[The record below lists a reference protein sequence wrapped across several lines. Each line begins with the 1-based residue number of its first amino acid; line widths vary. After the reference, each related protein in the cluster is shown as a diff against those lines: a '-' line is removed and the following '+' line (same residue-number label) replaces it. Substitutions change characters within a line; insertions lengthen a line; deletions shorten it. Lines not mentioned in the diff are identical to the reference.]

1 MHLSRSTVL
10 TLAGLTG
17 LSLLGIAFVDSKE
30 NMNDVLHSIFVG
42 LLASAA
48 FYAGTV
54 AIPEIQRR
62 RRIRNSLRRRYRAF
76 KNSCIDIFLI
86 ASKSQEYDNRDN
98 LLDPGEFRRYFSN
111 KINESQT
118 RWDLVATAI
127 DDGNYLFEEL
137 VREFESLIRELS
149 YARSIVDIHDEK
161 VQEFLSRT
169 IDVVHRLKATKPGTD
184 DYKYFCRN
192 LWGIFARWDFVTGQ
206 REDDIFETMI
216 ERI

>member
-10 TLAGLTG
+10 TLAGVTG
-17 LSLLGIAFVDSKE
+17 LSLLGIIFVDSKE
-30 NMNDVLHSIFVG
+30 NMNDVLHSVFVA

-62 RRIRNSLRRRYRAF
+62 RRIRTSLRRQYRSF
-76 KNSCIDIFLI
+76 KKSCIDLFLI

-98 LLDPGEFRRYFSN
+98 LLDPEEFKRYFSN
-111 KINESQT
+111 RINESQT

-127 DDGNYLFEEL
+127 DGGNYLFEEL
-137 VREFESLIRELS
+137 VREFESLIREIN
-149 YARSIVDIHDEK
+149 YARSSVDIHDEE
-161 VQEFLSRT
+161 VQEFFSRA

-192 LWGIFARWDFVTGQ
+192 LWGIFARWDFATGQ
-206 REDDIFETMI
+206 REDDIIETMI
-216 ERI
+216 EGI